1 MRVSNLFRSNS
12 RFSFVVVV
20 FFFLIVFFNQKFSF
34 LITKIIKKEFS
45 NKLPFF
51 YYYFYFQITKHCFY
65 TYIRSGLVLMKK
77 KKRNITLS

>member
-51 YYYFYFQITKHCFY
+51 LLLFLFSDHKTLFLYLHPFRAC
-65 TYIRSGLVLMKK
+65 VNEK